1 MASWDETA
9 LKCPLIAFC
18 CECMSR
24 LVSYLIL
31 GSAMSTRSDN
41 LSRSK
46 VLSWLYSQVIFAW
59 GSDCCMMVSIWLR
72 MSRHSHASELWPIFM
87 TMSWFVRV
95 GKDFSLSC
103 SCLIISE
110 ASPLIVII
118 EQLSVLSN
126 ILSKFFCEIC
136 VRWSSNVL
144 CFSMRCLRILSFSF
158 FIWRFIV
165 LLCGSIRVNVLV
177 WE

>member
-18 CECMSR
+18 CECMSW

-59 GSDCCMMVSIWLR
+59 GSDCCMMVSVRLR
-72 MSRHSHASELWPIFM
+72 MSRYSHASELWPIFM

-126 ILSKFFCEIC
+126 ILSKSFCEIC
-136 VRWSSNVL
+136 VRWFSNVL
-144 CFSMRCLRILSFSF
+144 CFSMRCLRILSFPF
-158 FIWRFIV
+158 FHMAFYCFAMW
-165 LLCGSIRVNVLV
+165 CIRVNVLA